1 MSVLTDVGDSALRR
15 LARLLSSF
23 CTSSCLGSHLYVS
36 LAWSLDSELLLTNQ
50 NQNIVIPWPVV
61 RVTKQDTF
69 TNPLRALWRH
79 IGIMYTIYVYVKQ
92 QISADKQF
100 LTIPYLSFPDS
111 PLFSDCK
118 KAET

>member
-1 MSVLTDVGDSALRR
+1 MSVLTDVGDSTLRR

-69 TNPLRALWRH
+69 TNPLRALWH